1 MRTKTEIVILNWNG
15 AGHLRRFLPSVLAS
29 VPEGVGVVVADNG
42 STDDSLGVLER
53 EFPAVGRIVLDR
65 NYGFAG
71 GYNRAL
77 EYLDADYF
85 ILLNSDVETPAG
97 WVEPLVETLDR
108 VPEGVGVVV
117 ADNGSTD
124 DSLGVLEREFPAVG
138 RIVLDRN
145 YGFAGGYNR
154 ALEYLDA
161 DYFILLN
168 SDVETPAGWVEP
180 LVETLDRDRTVAAV
194 APKLL
199 SLVEPARFEY
209 AGASGGFIDYL
220 GYPFCRGRILQCV
233 ERDEG
238 QYDDARDVFWASGAA
253 FCCRAE
259 VFRALG
265 GFDEDFFAH
274 MEEIDLCWRMQL
286 AGYRVRIEPRSRVY
300 HLGGGS
306 LAQGSPSKVFYNH
319 RNNLA
324 MLYKCASPVQRSVV
338 AIVRPVLD
346 SCAALSYLMQGRPD
360 YVRAVGRAWRDF
372 LRAHK
377 ALAAKRRAVR
387 GAVKGKPRGIY
398 CGSIVL
404 RYLLGRRRFG
414 KLL

>member
-1 MRTKTEIVILNWNG
+1 MLATE
-15 AGHLRRFLPSVLAS
+15 FPSV
-29 VPEGVGVVVADNG
+29 
-42 STDDSLGVLER
+42 GVLR
-53 EFPAVGRIVLDR
+53 LDA

-77 EYLDADYF
+77 KQVEADYYL
-85 ILLNSDVETPAG
+85 LLNSDIETPEG
-97 WVEPLVETLDR
+97 WLAPILD
-108 VPEGVGVVV
+108 
-117 ADNGSTD
+117 
-124 DSLGVLEREFPAVG
+124 VLEREPDVAVVSPKL
-138 RIVLDRN
+138 I
-145 YGFAGGYNR
+145 
-154 ALEYLDA
+154 
-161 DYFILLN
+161 
-168 SDVETPAGWVEP
+168 SWT
-180 LVETLDRDRTVAAV
+180 DRT
-194 APKLL
+194 
-199 SLVEPARFEY
+199 EFEY
-209 AGASGGFIDYL
+209 AGASGGFIDFL
-220 GYPFCRGRILQCV
+220 GYPFCRGRILRQV
-233 ERDEG
+233 EADEG
-238 QYDDARDVFWASGAA
+238 QYDDARDVFWGSGAA
-253 FCCRAE
+253 FCCRAD
-259 VFRALG
+259 VFHALG
-265 GFDEDFFAH
+265 GFDADFFAH

-324 MLYKCASPVQRSVV
+324 MLYKSASPVQRSVV
-338 AIVRPVLD
+338 AVVRPVLG
-346 SCAALSYLMQGRPD
+346 SCAALKYLMQGRPD
-360 YVRAVGRAWRDF
+360 YVPAVGRAWRDF